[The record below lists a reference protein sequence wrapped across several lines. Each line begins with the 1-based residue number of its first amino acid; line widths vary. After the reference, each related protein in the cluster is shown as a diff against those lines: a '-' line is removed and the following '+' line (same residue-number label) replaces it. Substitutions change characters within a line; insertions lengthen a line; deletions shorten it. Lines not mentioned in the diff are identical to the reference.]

1 MINGDG
7 KQTRDY
13 VFVGDLVRAN
23 VAGAGDELLRRRSTS
38 APASRPT

>member
-13 VFVGDLVRAN
+13 VFVGDVVAAN
-23 VAGAGDELLRRRSTS
+23 VAALRTLLCRRGQYRH
-38 APASRPT
+38 RQ